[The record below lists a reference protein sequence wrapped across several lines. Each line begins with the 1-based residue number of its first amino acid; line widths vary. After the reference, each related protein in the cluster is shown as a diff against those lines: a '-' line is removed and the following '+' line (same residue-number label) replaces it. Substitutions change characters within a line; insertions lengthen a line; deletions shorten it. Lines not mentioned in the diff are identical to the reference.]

1 TVSRVAAAPPLEGLA
16 RSIVEGVGR
25 VGYFL
30 VSPAFVLAACLALL
44 SALGLG
50 SAALRERRPF
60 TFALG
65 LFLALFF
72 ITATVHFLLE
82 PGDWLNATLNLL
94 SALAIW
100 WVCLRFLALRGSGTG
115 DRGSGTEVVGES
127 DPRSPIPDPWPGAAR
142 VGVLMAAVAYT
153 GNFAYV
159 LEQLLGTGGR
169 TSGNLG
175 VAARDFGE

>member
-1 TVSRVAAAPPLEGLA
+1 NPLLARYGVVALAVVGGLEWLLNRTVSRVAAAPPLEGVA
-16 RSIVEGVGR
+16 RAIVEGLGR

-30 VSPAFVLAACLALL
+30 VSPAFILAACLALL

-50 SAALRERRPF
+50 AAALRERRPY

-72 ITATVHFLLE
+72 IIATIHFLLE
-82 PGDWLNATLNLL
+82 PGDWLNAALNLL

-100 WVCLRFLALRGSGTG
+100 WVCLLRFWILDFGFWIYPDTQPQIQNPKSKIQNRAAKVGILLVALAYS
-115 DRGSGTEVVGES
+115 
-127 DPRSPIPDPWPGAAR
+127 
-142 VGVLMAAVAYT
+142 

-159 LEQLLGTGGR
+159 LE
-169 TSGNLG
+169 
-175 VAARDFGE
+175 